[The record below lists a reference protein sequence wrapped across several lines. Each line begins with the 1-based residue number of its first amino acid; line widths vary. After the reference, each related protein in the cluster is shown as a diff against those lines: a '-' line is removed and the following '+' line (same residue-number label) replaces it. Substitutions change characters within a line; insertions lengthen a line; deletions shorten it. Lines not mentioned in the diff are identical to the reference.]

1 MLCIECRGE
10 FIASEMVRLTER
22 SAMCKLCHAEI
33 YAKWEIEFAQ
43 CGDYLRCPNPSE
55 LRRRIE
61 NLRDEVGDD
70 PKADTHE
77 TIGRAIRGTVLYE
90 PKKVAYRNA
99 RQVRTSESMRSN

>member
-1 MLCIECRGE
+1 MLCIECFGE
-10 FIASEMVRLTER
+10 FIASDMVRLTER
-22 SAMCKLCHAEI
+22 SAMCRTCHAEI

-61 NLRDEVGDD
+61 DLRAGVGNT

-99 RQVRTSESMRSN
+99 RQMRKTESMRSN